1 MQGSIMT
8 TLQEILQKK
17 GHDVWKI
24 PPDSTVY
31 EALSLMAAKN
41 VGALVVVEG
50 SRVVGIISERDYAR
64 NVILQGK
71 SSRDT
76 PVKDIMTSP
85 VYYVRPTQTALECL
99 ALMTDKRIRHL
110 PVLEDDRL
118 AGVISIGDVVKAI
131 IEAQESVIRQY
142 EEYIT
147 GRY

>member
-1 MQGSIMT
+1 MT
-8 TLQEILQKK
+8 TLQEILQAK

-24 PPDSTVY
+24 SPDATVY

-50 SRVVGIISERDYAR
+50 PRVVGIISERDYAR
-64 NVILQGK
+64 NVVLQGK

-76 PVKDIMTSP
+76 PVKEVMTAR
-85 VYYVRPTQTALECL
+85 VYYARPKQTALECM
-99 ALMTDKRIRHL
+99 ALMTDKHVRHL

-118 AGVISIGDVVKAI
+118 LGVISIGDVVKAI
-131 IEAQESVIRQY
+131 IEEQESVIRQY

-147 GRY
+147 GRR

>member
-1 MQGSIMT
+1 MT
-8 TLQEILQKK
+8 TLQDILRKK

-24 PPDSTVY
+24 SPGATVY
-31 EALSLMAAKN
+31 EALGLMAAKN

-50 SRVVGIISERDYAR
+50 SHVVGIVSERDYAR
-64 NVILQGK
+64 NVILKGK
-71 SSRDT
+71 SSHDT

-85 VYYVRPTQTALECL
+85 VYYVHPRQTALECM

-118 AGVISIGDVVKAI
+118 VGVISIGDVVKAI
-131 IEAQESVIRQY
+131 IEEQESVIRQY